1 MLFIERRG
9 GAAPLMTKVTS
20 LRRTIVMKHK
30 GFIFLCFL
38 LVVTVIAVIW
48 WHSMQNGVS
57 SHAESRRVLAWVLA
71 RIPGTAVAPYLSDG
85 VIRRLAHLTEYTT
98 LGVVLSSFSVLIS
111 RHSHKVWVLLIGIGV
126 AAIDEYI
133 QLFSGG
139 RTSTWHD
146 VVLDGVGCMIGI
158 VLVMVIRGVKRGIG
172 AIHK

>member
-1 MLFIERRG
+1 
-9 GAAPLMTKVTS
+9 
-20 LRRTIVMKHK
+20 MKHRWIRVFW
-30 GFIFLCFL
+30 GL
-38 LVVTVIAVIW
+38 LVISVIGVIW
-48 WHSMQNGVS
+48 WHSMQNGVA
-57 SHAESRRVLAWVLA
+57 SHAESRRVLAFALSHLQGM
-71 RIPGTAVAPYLSDG
+71 RLAPYLNDG
-85 VIRRLAHLTEYTT
+85 HIRRLAHLTEYMT

-146 VVLDGVGCMIGI
+146 VVLDSIGCMVGI
-158 VLVMVIRGVKRGIG
+158 VLVMVIRWLKRGIC

>member
-1 MLFIERRG
+1 
-9 GAAPLMTKVTS
+9 
-20 LRRTIVMKHK
+20 MKHRWVRVFW
-30 GFIFLCFL
+30 GL
-38 LVVTVIAVIW
+38 LVISVIGVIW
-48 WHSMQNGVS
+48 WHSMQNGVA
-57 SHAESRRVLAWVLA
+57 SHAESRRVLAFALSHLQ
-71 RIPGTAVAPYLSDG
+71 GTRLAPYLSDG
-85 VIRRLAHLTEYTT
+85 HIRRLAHLTEYTT

-146 VVLDGVGCMIGI
+146 VVLDSIGCMVGI
-158 VLVMVIRGVKRGIG
+158 VLVMVIRWLKRGIG

>member
-1 MLFIERRG
+1 
-9 GAAPLMTKVTS
+9 
-20 LRRTIVMKHK
+20 MKHRWIRVFW
-30 GFIFLCFL
+30 GL
-38 LVVTVIAVIW
+38 LVISVIGVIW
-48 WHSMQNGVS
+48 WHSMQNGVA

-85 VIRRLAHLTEYTT
+85 VIRRLAHLTEYAT
-98 LGVVLSSFSVLIS
+98 LGVVLSIFSVLIS
-111 RHSHKVWVLLIGIGV
+111 RHSHKAWVLLIGIGV
-126 AAIDEYI
+126 ASIDEYI
-133 QLFSGG
+133 QLLAGG

>member
-1 MLFIERRG
+1 MFWG
-9 GAAPLMTKVTS
+9 
-20 LRRTIVMKHK
+20 
-30 GFIFLCFL
+30 L
-38 LVVTVIAVIW
+38 LVISVIGVIW
-48 WHSMQNGVS
+48 WHSMQNGVA
-57 SHAESRRVLAWVLA
+57 SHAESRRVLAFALSHLQGMRLV
-71 RIPGTAVAPYLSDG
+71 PYFSDG
-85 VIRRLAHLTEYTT
+85 HIRRLAHLTEYMT

-146 VVLDGVGCMIGI
+146 VVLDSIGCMVGI
-158 VLVMVIRGVKRGIG
+158 VLVMVIRWLKRGIG

>member
-1 MLFIERRG
+1 
-9 GAAPLMTKVTS
+9 
-20 LRRTIVMKHK
+20 MKHRWL
-30 GFIFLCFL
+30 IFLCFL
-38 LVVTVIAVIW
+38 LVSAVIGVIW
-48 WHSMQNGVS
+48 WHSMQNGVA

-71 RIPGTAVAPYLSDG
+71 RIPGAAVTPYLSDG
-85 VIRRLAHLTEYTT
+85 VIRRLAHLTEYAT

-146 VVLDGVGCMIGI
+146 VVLDSIGCMVGI
-158 VLVMVIRGVKRGIG
+158 VLVMVIRWLKRGIG

>member
-1 MLFIERRG
+1 
-9 GAAPLMTKVTS
+9 
-20 LRRTIVMKHK
+20 MKHRWL
-30 GFIFLCFL
+30 IFLCFL
-38 LVVTVIAVIW
+38 LVSAVVGVNW
-48 WHSMQNGVS
+48 WHSMQNGVA
-57 SHAESRRVLAWVLA
+57 SHTESRRVLAFALSHLQ
-71 RIPGTAVAPYLSDG
+71 GTRLAPYLSDAH
-85 VIRRLAHLTEYTT
+85 IRRLAHLTEYMT

-146 VVLDGVGCMIGI
+146 VVLDSIGCMVGI
-158 VLVMVIRGVKRGIG
+158 VLVMVIRWLKRGIC